1 MRNGIYSLFFKS
13 EGHNFGNGILVV
25 QDGFANG
32 ADTIYS
38 YNGKIEQDRL
48 ILTLNKYNY
57 DVDSYFGA
65 MSEIKI
71 NLIFHKDSAGYLMN
85 GNVEN
90 LQTIPLIV
98 QAVCVGELF

>member
-1 MRNGIYSLFFKS
+1 
-13 EGHNFGNGILVV
+13 
-25 QDGFANG
+25 
-32 ADTIYS
+32 
-38 YNGKIEQDRL
+38 
-48 ILTLNKYNY
+48 
-57 DVDSYFGA
+57 

>member
-13 EGHNFGNGILVV
+13 EGQNFGHGFLVV

-32 ADTIYS
+32 ADSTYS

-57 DVDSYFGA
+57 EVNSYFGT

-71 NLIFHKDSAGYLMN
+71 NLNFHEDSLGYLMN

-98 QAVCVGELF
+98 QAVFVGNLF